1 MSAERRESQRFECTR
16 AGVIQKGQRRIAFLL
31 VGLSIGMLLVA
42 IAVWISGRIFP
53 GLLALGVAIVTFTA
67 WRMSCELN
75 LQWLSIDGD
84 LLTLR
89 AVHQQIQL
97 PLEELSP
104 RRLSPSEIEHLERL
118 ASVGGIV
125 AGSGGF
131 DSHIL
136 GEFDLYAT
144 DLTNSILIESSDIR
158 LIVTPD
164 RPEEFLAALKR

>member
-1 MSAERRESQRFECTR
+1 MKAELQEPRRFECTR
-16 AGVIQKGQRRIAFLL
+16 AGVIQRGQRRITLLL
-31 VGLSIGMLLVA
+31 VGLSIGMIGVA
-42 IAVWISGRIFP
+42 IVVWVSGRIFP
-53 GLLALGVAIVTFTA
+53 GLLALGVAMVTFTA

-75 LQWLSIDGD
+75 LKWLSVDGD
-84 LLTLR
+84 TLTLR
-89 AVHQQIQL
+89 AVHQQIQV
-97 PLEELSP
+97 PIEGLSL
-104 RRLSPSEIEHLERL
+104 RRLNSSEIEHLERL

-144 DLTNSILIESSDIR
+144 DLTNSILIESNDIR

-164 RPEEFLAALKR
+164 RPEEFLAAVKR